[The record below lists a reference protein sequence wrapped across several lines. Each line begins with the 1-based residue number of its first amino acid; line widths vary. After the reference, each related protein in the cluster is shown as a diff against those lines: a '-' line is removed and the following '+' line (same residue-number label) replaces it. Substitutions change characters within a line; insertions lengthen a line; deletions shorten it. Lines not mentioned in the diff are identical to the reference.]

1 MKLKNGMIIKCNSKE
16 DAQEFIKEAHKQ
28 GFKWVNYHEGDEEKT
43 CWGYVCDFNSEIYY
57 HLEADEITWSSMYSG
72 NESIEYSTLKEKKD
86 IMTKSDLK
94 NGMVVELRNGKR
106 FLIVNDLGIGK
117 DSCIK
122 LDGLVGYDENL
133 YDIIGD
139 STFDIT
145 KIYISSGRTF
155 KNLFDNKSL
164 SLIWER
170 EEKEERE
177 EIKVGDK
184 VKVINNGYCFDEYY
198 DWVEENINNRELK
211 LKFDY
216 GNVLPN
222 GTICEVLH
230 INKHNGSYNS
240 DDTLAYIQDIENKRC
255 YLINIEGLEKID

>member
-28 GFKWVNYHEGDEEKT
+28 GFKWVNYQEGDEEKT

-117 DSCIK
+117 DSCIN
-122 LDGLVGYDENL
+122 LDGFFGYDKDLNDVSGFSE
-133 YDIIGD
+133 
-139 STFDIT
+139 FDIT
-145 KIYISSGRTF
+145 KIYKTVGNTF
-155 KNLFDNKSL
+155 KTLFDNERL
-164 SLIWER
+164 NLIWGR
-170 EEKEERE
+170 EATKLSNEDKQIIKKGLNKVQTVCKQHKSCFGCPLLVGNDCPLDNTEEFDL
-177 EIKVGDK
+177 DK
-184 VKVINNGYCFDEYY
+184 LFED
-198 DWVEENINNRELK
+198 
-211 LKFDY
+211 
-216 GNVLPN
+216 
-222 GTICEVLH
+222 
-230 INKHNGSYNS
+230 
-240 DDTLAYIQDIENKRC
+240 
-255 YLINIEGLEKID
+255 

>member
-1 MKLKNGMIIKCNSKE
+1 MKLKNGMVIKCNSEEEAK
-16 DAQEFIKEAHKQ
+16 EFIKEAHKQ

-86 IMTKSDLK
+86 IITKSDLK

-106 FLIVNDLGIGK
+106 FLIINDLGIGK
-117 DSCIK
+117 DSCIN
-122 LDGLVGYDENL
+122 LDGLLGYDENL
-133 YDIIGD
+133 NDVSGY

-145 KIYISSGRTF
+145 KIYKTVGHTF
-155 KNLFDNKSL
+155 KTLFDNESL
-164 SLIWER
+164 SLIWGR
-170 EEKEERE
+170 EEKEEL
-177 EIKVGDK
+177 KVGDK

-230 INKHNGSYNS
+230 INKHNGSYKA

>member
-94 NGMVVELRNGKR
+94 NGMVVELADGSRALVINGLLVFEDGYQGLSSYKD
-106 FLIVNDLGIGK
+106 DLT
-117 DSCIK
+117 IK
-122 LDGLVGYDENL
+122 PFNNEMQINKVFKSKLYNLCDVLVDNL
-133 YDIIGD
+133 
-139 STFDIT
+139 T
-145 KIYISSGRTF
+145 
-155 KNLFDNKSL
+155 
-164 SLIWER
+164 LIWER
-170 EEKEERE
+170 KEEKE

-184 VKVINNGYCFDEYY
+184 VKVINNNFILDTLYK
-198 DWVEENINNRELK
+198 WVENNINDNFDK
-211 LKFDY
+211 YSFDY
-216 GNVLPN
+216 GHKIPDDSKCTV
-222 GTICEVLH
+222 IH
-230 INKHNGSYNS
+230 IGEFGGLIG
-240 DDTLAYIQDIENKRC
+240 DMQLAYIKDIDTKRC
-255 YLINIEGLEKID
+255 YVIRLEGIEKID

>member
-1 MKLKNGMIIKCNSKE
+1 MKLKNGMVIKCNSEEEAK
-16 DAQEFIKEAHKQ
+16 EFIKEAYKQ
-28 GFKWVNYHEGDEEKT
+28 GFEWFFTIYGNEEKT
-43 CWGYVCDFNSEIYY
+43 FWDTCCSEIYY
-57 HLEADEITWSSMYSG
+57 YLEDNLITYSIRDFS
-72 NESIEYSTLKEKKD
+72 NYSIDYSTLKVKKD

-94 NGMVVELRNGKR
+94 NGMVVELASGSRALVINGLLLFEDSYQGLSAYKD
-106 FLIVNDLGIGK
+106 DL
-117 DSCIK
+117 
-122 LDGLVGYDENL
+122 
-133 YDIIGD
+133 
-139 STFDIT
+139 TT
-145 KIYISSGRTF
+145 KILNNEFQINKVF
-155 KNLFDNKSL
+155 KSKLYNLCDVLTDDL

-170 EEKEERE
+170 EEKE

-198 DWVEENINNRELK
+198 DWVKENINNRELK

-230 INKHNGSYNS
+230 INKHNGSYNT
-240 DDTLAYIQDIENKRC
+240 DDTLAYIQDMENKRC